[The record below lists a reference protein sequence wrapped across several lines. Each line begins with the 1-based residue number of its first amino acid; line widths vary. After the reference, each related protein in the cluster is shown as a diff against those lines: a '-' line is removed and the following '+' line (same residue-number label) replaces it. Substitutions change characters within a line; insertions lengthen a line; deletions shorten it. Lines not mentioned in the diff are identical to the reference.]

1 MGTHKLFLVVVVC
14 LGAVGS
20 SCQRTSQGKASG
32 RRVLY
37 YHDPMHPSYRSDR
50 PGIAPDCNMA
60 LTPVYADE
68 AASGPAAVR
77 IDPSQAAAIGLSTE
91 AARTETG
98 KGEIRTVG
106 RVQAEESR
114 RYQVTAGAE
123 GWIRK
128 VYGGET
134 GTFVAKGQA
143 LASYYSRELASPQQA
158 YLYALES
165 LDRVRGPQEQK
176 DLAAKQVRQTRDYLE
191 FLGMTD
197 RQVADLE
204 RSRQE
209 GRDVVLGAPA
219 AGVVLER
226 KVTEGSRIMKGDVLW
241 EIGDIESVWVTAD
254 IFAEDLGG
262 VAGARSAA
270 ILLADGGEVEAA
282 VDSSLPRFESTERV
296 ARLRLIA
303 PNKNHKLLPGMTV
316 TVRLRK
322 SLGSGV
328 TVPAE
333 SVIES
338 GIDPRV
344 FVRRADGSFEPRSV
358 TTGWHSGGRVQILSG
373 IEPGEQVA
381 AAGAFLIDSESRINE
396 RVK

>member
-1 MGTHKLFLVVVVC
+1 MRPNKLIAIAALC
-14 LGAVGS
+14 LGAFLC
-20 SCQRTSQGKASG
+20 SCQKISEARVSNRK
-32 RRVLY
+32 VLY
-37 YHDPMHPSYRSDR
+37 YHDPMHPSYRANA

-68 AASGPAAVR
+68 ASDSPAAVR
-77 IDPSQAAAIGLSTE
+77 IDQRQASAIGLALE
-91 AARTETG
+91 AARIEAGT
-98 KGEIRTVG
+98 GEIRTVG

-114 RYQVTAGAE
+114 RYQVTAGAD

-134 GTFVAKGQA
+134 GSFVAKGQA

-158 YLYALES
+158 YVYALDS
-165 LDRVRGPQEQK
+165 LERVRDSKEQR

-197 RQVADLE
+197 RQIGDLQ

-209 GRDVVLGAPA
+209 SRDVVLGAPA

-226 KVTEGSRIMKGDVLW
+226 KISEGGRIMKGDVLW
-241 EIGDIESVWVTAD
+241 EIGDIGSVWVTAD
-254 IFAEDLGG
+254 LFPEDF
-262 VAGARSAA
+262 AA
-270 ILLADGGEVEAA
+270 IRGTQTATVLLPGGGEIEAV
-282 VDSSLPRFESTERV
+282 VDSSLPRFETSERV
-296 ARLRLIA
+296 ARLRLVA
-303 PNKNHKLLPGMTV
+303 PNSSQKLLPGMTV

-322 SLGSGV
+322 TLSRGL

-333 SVIES
+333 AVIES

-344 FVRRADGSFEPRSV
+344 FVRREDGGFEARSV
-358 TTGWHSGGRVQILSG
+358 TTGWRSGGRVQILRG
-373 IEPGEQVA
+373 LAAGEQVVV
-381 AAGAFLIDSESRINE
+381 AGAFLIDSESRMSE
-396 RVK
+396 RAK